1 MSQAPSTTRALEG
14 EPPCSLSNGALVA
27 SSTARLVALLVCIFC
42 GGPGEARSVN
52 EVIHTRLRSWARDY
66 VRQVAPHV
74 RPVSASRR
82 RKLLVV
88 HLDGVPRSALDT
100 ALAGRQLPFLQKLLA
115 SGTYALDEAFWGSPA
130 STPAFQGGFLYGH
143 RHPNL
148 PAYSWFDRE
157 LGRPVRMNTPAD
169 ALVMEGRLGA
179 RPGTSLLSEG
189 GHTYFSLFQ
198 AQAHNR
204 LCMSTLAS
212 FKTMARGFQY
222 EMEGVLAGRT
232 QAPLGYLRSFG
243 EDAWNSF
250 LEVRRWARAQQDWR
264 HEQSYLVSRV
274 LLQRLGWSFAHTKA
288 LVDMVRGVPVIYLV
302 YGNYDEVAHRR
313 GPRSEQ
319 ALEELRR
326 VDAYLAELHAVAR
339 TVKPGYDVLIL
350 SDHGHV
356 DSDAIEKRTGQRL
369 EALLLRGEP
378 LPLSEDVRRG
388 LLDGRALPAPSAR
401 AAPEEPV
408 VVESGNFSHVYL
420 TRGREPLEA
429 AELVARFGEVLGR
442 ATRHPDIG
450 LVVVRR
456 RDSAVALIGGQ
467 VYTPEEIAYA
477 PLPPEFSR
485 RAVEDYL
492 RELPHMP
499 TAGDLVLFGQAV
511 PRGGTVGFAWEFGSH
526 GGLTHTETNSFICW
540 PRALPV
546 DLSGL
551 SHCAQ
556 LHERLSSVY
565 RDGSRWR
572 RERAAVGFQE
582 EAHP

>member
-1 MSQAPSTTRALEG
+1 M
-14 EPPCSLSNGALVA
+14 ND
-27 SSTARLVALLVCIFC
+27 
-42 GGPGEARSVN
+42 
-52 EVIHTRLRSWARDY
+52 VIHTRLRSWARDY
-66 VRQVAPHV
+66 VRQVASHV
-74 RPVSASRR
+74 PPVSTSRR

-100 ALAGRQLPFLQKLLA
+100 ALAGGQMPFLQGLLA
-115 SGTYALDEAFWGSPA
+115 SGTYALDDAFWGSPA

-157 LGRPVRMNTPAD
+157 LGRPVRMNAPAD
-169 ALVMEGRLGA
+169 ALAIERRLGA

-204 LCMSTLAS
+204 LCMSTLSS
-212 FKTMARGFQY
+212 FKTMARGFSY

-232 QAPLGYLRSFG
+232 RAPLDYLRSLG
-243 EDAWNSF
+243 EDAWGAF
-250 LEVRRWARAQQDWR
+250 QEVRRWARAQNDWR
-264 HEQSYLVSRV
+264 HEQGYLVSRV
-274 LLQRLGWSFAHTKA
+274 FLQRLGWSFAHTKA
-288 LVDMVRGVPVIYLV
+288 MVDMVRGVPVIYLV

-326 VDAYLAELHAVAR
+326 VDAYLAELQAVAH
-339 TVKPGYDVLIL
+339 TVEPGYDVVLL

-356 DSDAIEKRTGQRL
+356 DSEALEKRTGQRL
-369 EALLLRGEP
+369 EALLLHGAP

-388 LLDGRALPAPSAR
+388 LLDGRPLPAPT
-401 AAPEEPV
+401 APGGPEVPV

-429 AELVARFGEVLGR
+429 AELVARFAEVLGR

-456 RDSAVALIGGQ
+456 RDSAVAIIGGQ
-467 VYTPEEIAYA
+467 VYGPHEVAWA

-526 GGLTHTETNSFICW
+526 GGLTRTETNSFICW
-540 PRALPV
+540 PLALPA

-556 LHERLSSVY
+556 LHERLSGVY
-565 RDGSRWR
+565 RDGPRGR
-572 RERAAVGFQE
+572 VERAAAGFTRFQEE